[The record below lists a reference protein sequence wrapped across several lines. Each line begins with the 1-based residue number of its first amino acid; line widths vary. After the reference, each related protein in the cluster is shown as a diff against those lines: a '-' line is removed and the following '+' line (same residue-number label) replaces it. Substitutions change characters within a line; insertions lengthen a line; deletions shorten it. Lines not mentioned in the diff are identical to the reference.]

1 MSAHKPLRSS
11 FVVFSVM
18 VIAAA
23 CLSRA
28 AAEDAPGIAAS
39 EWGFAETDWP
49 WWRGPDRNGIAA
61 ANQKP
66 PLSWSNSQNVVWRT
80 AVPGRSHGSTIV
92 VGNHVLLQTAD
103 LANAQQSVICL
114 DRATGKE
121 VWKTVVHAG
130 GMDGKENAKSTL
142 ASSTPACDGERIFV
156 NFLNGGSV
164 HTTALDRSG
173 KKLWQTRITE
183 FVVHQG
189 FASSPALYESLVL
202 VSADNKGN
210 GALVA
215 LNRKSG
221 EVVWRQERPKVPNYT
236 SPIILRIAGKDQAL
250 FTGCD
255 LVTSLDPR
263 TGKKLWEIAGATTEC
278 VTSTVTDGNLIFT
291 SGGYPKNHISAV
303 RADGSGEVVWE
314 SNSRVYVPS
323 MLVREGHL
331 YAVLDAGVAACF
343 ESATGKEL
351 WKGRIAGTFSS
362 SPVLVDDKIFVVN
375 EAGHAYIFKASPEGF
390 SLIGE
395 NQLGDECFA
404 TPVFAGNRIY
414 LRVAMGTEQQRQE
427 YVYCLGE

>member
-1 MSAHKPLRSS
+1 M
-11 FVVFSVM
+11 
-18 VIAAA
+18 
-23 CLSRA
+23 
-28 AAEDAPGIAAS
+28 E
-39 EWGFAETDWP
+39 
-49 WWRGPDRNGIAA
+49 
-61 ANQKP
+61 
-66 PLSWSNSQNVVWRT
+66 
-80 AVPGRSHGSTIV
+80 
-92 VGNHVLLQTAD
+92 
-103 LANAQQSVICL
+103 
-114 DRATGKE
+114 
-121 VWKTVVHAG
+121 
-130 GMDGKENAKSTL
+130 GKENAKSTL

-202 VSADNKGN
+202 VSADNKGT

-215 LNRKSG
+215 LDRKSG
-221 EVVWRQERPKVPNYT
+221 EVVWRHERPKVPNYT

-362 SPVLVDDKIFVVN
+362 SPVLVGDKIFVVN

-414 LRVAMGTEQQRQE
+414 LRVATGTEQQRQE